1 VKKKF
6 KKFLEDYEMNI
17 LNKMYSYIRG
27 EDFDEEEELEE
38 ITASEEPRKELTN
51 IATFRPRRDN
61 SKIVSIHTNVQMQ
74 VVITYPC
81 DVDDAASS
89 CDYLKQNKTCIINL
103 EGVERANAQ
112 RIADFLGGAAY
123 AINGDIQRVSNDIF
137 IVAPANVN
145 ITGEL
150 KEELKANGL
159 ILPWVSSSFK

>member
-1 VKKKF
+1 MLNF
-6 KKFLEDYEMNI
+6 MQGEDLDYE
-17 LNKMYSYIRG
+17 
-27 EDFDEEEELEE
+27 EDIEE
-38 ITASEEPRKELTN
+38 TKSVEEPLKEPTN
-51 IATFRPRRDN
+51 ITPFRPKRDN

-81 DVDDAASS
+81 DVDDAAAS
-89 CDYLKQNKTCIINL
+89 CDYIKQNKTCIINL
-103 EGVERANAQ
+103 EGVDRANAQ

-123 AINGDIQRVSNDIF
+123 AINGDIQRVSTDIF

-145 ITGEL
+145 ITGEF